1 MAKIYFFKQPLIVF
15 LFLLVLFYSC
25 SSEYVSPDDLSDV
38 NKVAILKSDNLPFT
52 GCCRKYN
59 KDNKIEFEKKYK
71 NGKLNGIFIRYFDN
85 GNVSNEVN
93 FVNGNPTGYKQYFP
107 NKKLKAE
114 KTDDEKNQHLTT
126 WFENGNK
133 NLEQYLL
140 NNILNGKSEQ
150 WFDNGQL
157 ELSCT
162 YKNNKQEDEF
172 SAYHKN
178 GKKKIEGNYTN
189 GNLDGNWKTYNEKG
203 QIISDE
209 KYNFGKKIGT
219 WYYYFE
225 NGNKRAKVIYKD
237 GLIKEN
243 KEWNES
249 GKLINSFFAD

>member
-1 MAKIYFFKQPLIVF
+1 MKFFKIIT
-15 LFLLVLFYSC
+15 LFFNLLFVISC
-25 SSEYVSPDDLSDV
+25 SNDYVNYDELTEL
-38 NKVAILKSDNLPFT
+38 NGITLLKSNNVPYT
-52 GCCRKYN
+52 GTCRKY
-59 KDNKIEFEKKYK
+59 KNKILEFEKNYK

-85 GNVSNEVN
+85 GNVSNKVN
-93 FVNGNPTGYKQYFP
+93 FVNGNPTGYKQFYP

-114 KTDDEKNQHLTT
+114 KTDDGKNQHLTT

-162 YKNNKQEDEF
+162 YKNNKQEGKF

-178 GKKKIEGNYTN
+178 GKKKIEGNYYN
-189 GNLDGNWKTYNEKG
+189 GNLDGNWKSYNEKG
-203 QIISDE
+203 HIISDE